1 MNLDLALLLA
11 SVALTVF
18 LAAVGI
24 EMANNPP
31 TSRKAKWVYRSVFIL
46 LGTLLIGTT
55 YWQGKRNIEEQA
67 RTRAES
73 LREQQETKT
82 QYDKVQGRL
91 ESIDRFVGH
100 PPSGFTE
107 KQIASVVRAMVKPT
121 SKQSSEQPE
130 VSQLLARQ
138 LAALSQDISDFEQD
152 RKKGEDAFPPID
164 PSIPEGKSN
173 EPWMIRQRYYGE
185 TKGKFHFARLDSR
198 CGDLVDDVTTVEIM
212 CREMPGN
219 VTDLKR
225 LSTYVAALAVK
236 VQQPAN

>member
-73 LREQQETKT
+73 LREQQETKLNT
-82 QYDKVQGRL
+82 IKCKEGWKVL
-91 ESIDRFVGH
+91 TV
-100 PPSGFTE
+100 
-107 KQIASVVRAMVKPT
+107 
-121 SKQSSEQPE
+121 
-130 VSQLLARQ
+130 LLGTR
-138 LAALSQDISDFEQD
+138 
-152 RKKGEDAFPPID
+152 
-164 PSIPEGKSN
+164 
-173 EPWMIRQRYYGE
+173 
-185 TKGKFHFARLDSR
+185 RLDSQR
-198 CGDLVDDVTTVEIM
+198 N
-212 CREMPGN
+212 R
-219 VTDLKR
+219 
-225 LSTYVAALAVK
+225 
-236 VQQPAN
+236 

>member
-1 MNLDLALLLA
+1 MKNKL
-11 SVALTVF
+11 
-18 LAAVGI
+18 
-24 EMANNPP
+24 
-31 TSRKAKWVYRSVFIL
+31 
-46 LGTLLIGTT
+46 
-55 YWQGKRNIEEQA
+55 

-198 CGDLVDDVTTVEIM
+198 CGHLMEALSPRADLVDDVTTVEIM
-212 CREMPGN
+212 CQRDARQCYRFEASVYLRRGISGKGPAACELSGTMYLCVEISVAYVG
-219 VTDLKR
+219 R
-225 LSTYVAALAVK
+225 LPNRIAEHRRGYESEPSEAIQLCLASVASHL
-236 VQQPAN
+236 